1 MVQKAGF
8 EFNIGLS
15 EEEKRD
21 LEQMIGDFQS
31 ERRSVSSPTDLDSI
45 QKQIDAINKRLAYLT
60 SMFLALDRRMK
71 PLYESV
77 RLTFQ
82 KSELINERIN
92 AIIDS
97 LRSGEPL

>member
-1 MVQKAGF
+1 MQKPSF

-15 EEEKRD
+15 EEEKHD

-31 ERRSVSSPTDLDSI
+31 ERHADPSKTDMASI

-60 SMFLALDRRMK
+60 SMFLTIDRRMK
-71 PLYESV
+71 PLYETV

-82 KSELINERIN
+82 KSELINQRIN

-97 LRSGEPL
+97 LRSGDPL

>member
-1 MVQKAGF
+1 MEKPHF

-21 LEQMIGDFQS
+21 LEKMIGEFQ
-31 ERRSVSSPTDLDSI
+31 TDRHLDPASADTASI

-60 SMFLALDRRMK
+60 SMFLTIDRRMK
-71 PLYESV
+71 PLYETV
-77 RLTFQ
+77 RLTFH
-82 KSELINERIN
+82 KSELINQRID

>member
-1 MVQKAGF
+1 MEKPNF

-21 LEQMIGDFQS
+21 LEKMIGDFQS
-31 ERRSVSSPTDLDSI
+31 EREANTSPADMATI
-45 QKQIDAINKRLAYLT
+45 QQQIDAINKRLAYLT
-60 SMFLALDRRMK
+60 TMFLTIDRRMK
-71 PLYESV
+71 PLYETV
-77 RLTFQ
+77 RLTFH
-82 KSELINERIN
+82 KSELINQRID